1 MKKNIILCCCCLL
14 FVTFRGFSQDP
25 KDQMSDSFLD
35 SLVTYF
41 ENGGEKT
48 HFLTARVRYTN
59 KALFA
64 GRDFGVN
71 QSMLMPSVSYLH
83 KSGLYAD
90 FTGYAYSQSSPKY
103 QFSNFSVG
111 YMGVLGTKFL
121 YSAEYGRSISSTQE
135 VPNVLANSIAL
146 QGSFTHKKLA
156 ASLNYSFYFD
166 NSQTSHLLVPSVGLN
181 LSTPKMGFI
190 DKISFMPSINA
201 LFGNSS
207 SFQNTFNP
215 TTPTTTEGTTSPTW
229 GTGPPPWIKAD
240 SSQIAQRPSWVTN
253 GGRPIWGSNVSENP
267 NLSSP
272 QSSFGLLSVGI
283 SSPIAIKIKQT
294 TFTFSPNLTKPFA
307 VNSFEQ
313 FSRKPQFNFS
323 IGLSHSFGW
332 K

>member
-1 MKKNIILCCCCLL
+1 MKKNIILICCLL
-14 FVTFRGFSQDP
+14 LASFSSYSQD
-25 KDQMSDSFLD
+25 QAGQLSDNFLD

-90 FTGYAYSQSSPKY
+90 FTGYAYSQSSPRY
-103 QFSNFSVG
+103 QFSNVSVG
-111 YMGVLGTKFL
+111 YMGVLGSKFL
-121 YSAEYGRSISSTQE
+121 YSAEYGRSISSTKE
-135 VPNVLANSIAL
+135 VPNVLANSFAL
-146 QGSFTHKKLA
+146 QGSFTHKKLV

-166 NSQTSHLLVPSVGLN
+166 NSQSSHLLVPSVGLN
-181 LSTPKMGFI
+181 LSTKKIGFI

-201 LFGNSS
+201 VFGNSG
-207 SFQNTFNP
+207 SFQNTFNATVP
-215 TTPTTTEGTTSPTW
+215 TTSDGTTSRPW
-229 GTGPPPWIKAD
+229 GTGPPPWVKAD

-253 GGRPIWGSNVSENP
+253 GGQPAWGSNNP
-267 NLSSP
+267 YLS
-272 QSSFGLLSVGI
+272 QAQNSFGLLSVGI
-283 SSPIAIKIKQT
+283 SGLFSVKIKQT
-294 TFTFSPNLTKPFA
+294 TLSFTSNLTKPFA
-307 VNSFEQ
+307 VNSIEQ
-313 FSRKPQFNFS
+313 FSGKPQFNFS

>member
-1 MKKNIILCCCCLL
+1 MKKNIILICSLL
-14 FVTFRGFSQDP
+14 LASFSGFSQGQ
-25 KDQMSDSFLD
+25 KEQLSDSFLD

-41 ENGGEKT
+41 ENGGGKT

-103 QFSNFSVG
+103 QFSNVSVG

-121 YSAEYGRSISSTQE
+121 YSAEYGRSISSTKD
-135 VPNVLANSIAL
+135 VPNVLANSLSL
-146 QGSFTHKKLA
+146 QGSFTHKKLV

-166 NSQTSHLLVPSVGLN
+166 DSQSSHLLVPSVGLN
-181 LSTPKMGFI
+181 LSTKKIGFI

-201 LFGNSS
+201 VFGNSS

-215 TTPTTTEGTTSPTW
+215 TTPTTTEGTTTRPW

-253 GGRPIWGSNVSENP
+253 GGQPTWGSNNP
-267 NLSSP
+267 FLS
-272 QSSFGLLSVGI
+272 QTQNSFGLLSIGI

-294 TFTFSPNLTKPFA
+294 TFSFTPNLTKPFV

>member
-1 MKKNIILCCCCLL
+1 MKKNIILCCCLL
-14 FVTFRGFSQDP
+14 FVTFRGFSQD
-25 KDQMSDSFLD
+25 QTGQLSDNFLD
-35 SLVTYF
+35 SLVNYF

-103 QFSNFSVG
+103 QFSNVSVG
-111 YMGVLGTKFL
+111 YMGFLGTRFL

-135 VPNVLANSIAL
+135 VPNVLANSLAL
-146 QGSFTHKKLA
+146 QGSFTHKKLV
-156 ASLNYSFYFD
+156 ASFNYSFYFD
-166 NSQTSHLLVPSVGLN
+166 NSQSSHLLIPSVGLN
-181 LSTPKMGFI
+181 LSTKKVGFI

-201 LFGNSS
+201 VFGNSS

-215 TTPTTTEGTTSPTW
+215 TNPTTTTSDGTAASRPW

-253 GGRPIWGSNVSENP
+253 GGQPTWGSNNP
-267 NLSSP
+267 LLS
-272 QSSFGLLSVGI
+272 QAQNSFGLLSIGI
-283 SSPIAIKIKQT
+283 SSPISVKIKQT
-294 TFTFSPNLTKPFA
+294 TFSFMPNLTKPFA

-323 IGLSHSFGW
+323 IGLSRSFGW